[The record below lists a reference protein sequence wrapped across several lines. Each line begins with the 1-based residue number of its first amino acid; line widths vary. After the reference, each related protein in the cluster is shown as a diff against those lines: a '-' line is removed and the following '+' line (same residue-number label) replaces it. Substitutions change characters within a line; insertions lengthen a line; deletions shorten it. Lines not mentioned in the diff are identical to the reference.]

1 MNLTF
6 LNHRTSRPIAPESFG
21 ATEVGNA
28 AAALTS
34 WIASGLLKG
43 ADAGKSYSFSSAL
56 TIPNGT
62 VIEGTLNLIW
72 TGAADIPVLTIGD
85 CEIENLSITVPS
97 TSGNTASIST
107 GYKGRSI
114 TVAGPGTSGTTFLT
128 IADTAG
134 LDLDLFECTGGFQ
147 RPLVLGNKAAWSTG
161 GRIGFARIR
170 DYTRAIGINYL
181 DGFRL
186 EGYDIH
192 TRHAEATYEPG
203 HNGILASG
211 LRNSYIA
218 KGSIKDAGEHLFRLG
233 GAAAMGASYNNDF
246 GDMTLDNPGGSFIKL
261 NADAIAYDLR
271 FGDVVSVGRFM
282 TAPGGNRELLR
293 LSHVRDVSFGRVS
306 LTLGEGAVWS
316 AQDALALN
324 DATDISIA
332 HLHVDGIQQSVID
345 CVSGQDIGDGLGN
358 GDVRNITI
366 GGLTGNDPNT
376 KPIVKLA
383 MDAGFEAS
391 GLSIHGMDYF
401 TDGALVTASGTTVV
415 DGDCAISGRLRKT
428 DLTAL
433 PSVSNL
439 PVLMAVDLSVG
450 DQKIINQSGTLVVQ
464 QSPNFLVIQNKT
476 ALTAISPAQ
485 FTGSVSTRINAAI
498 TAAASDGADV
508 ALTGEYLVEG
518 PILLQPGVKLIGMHS
533 ATLKRPDLSAGYDL
547 VNLGTE
553 GDGFAL
559 QGIAFDGNRDEQAVE
574 DYLGGLV
581 IIDGSSTGI
590 TCANRQMK
598 FENCRFEHFSRGAM
612 GLHVKGVDGMIIDQ
626 CWFEDGG
633 GNSLYHPIY
642 LRRVKDVTVTN
653 NTLKN
658 VMYHA
663 IKVQALE
670 PFDRIVIA
678 GNTVDGAGRGVYVAE
693 AGNVSIFGNTLTN
706 IIGDAAND
714 GAISVVAGSS
724 AFDPKNV
731 SVTGNS
737 ISRCSV
743 SGISL
748 NGVAQASITGNAIT
762 DCAASAIRVRGTS
775 RFIISGNAITWGD
788 LSGLV
793 SDGLGGYV
801 AEASLTVNGIYIE
814 DAPSTSTGV
823 IGANVYRSASAA
835 TSRGIYSDATGGAVQ
850 YDAAALSQMTSV
862 TTPISE
868 TTSGVLQCLI
878 KPVTITPQGQMSG
891 SGNGVILGQQ
901 GSAATWNLRG
911 DVFQSINM
919 VRNRAS
925 GAGAASLWY
934 GWSSGDSATGWI
946 AINPDGTPRIR
957 TGKGLLIEDATGVD
971 LLNIKSTGV
980 VVGLATTVASLPA
993 AASNTYGRVYV
1004 SDSTVAASGNFGAI
1018 VAGGGANKV
1027 PLWSDGANWLIG

>member
-203 HNGILASG
+203 HNGILAYG

-345 CVSGQDIGDGLGN
+345 CVSGQDIEDGLGN

-415 DGDCAISGRLRKT
+415 DAPCAISGRLRKT

-450 DQKIINQSGTLVVQ
+450 DQKIIN
-464 QSPNFLVIQNKT
+464 
-476 ALTAISPAQ
+476 
-485 FTGSVSTRINAAI
+485 
-498 TAAASDGADV
+498 
-508 ALTGEYLVEG
+508 
-518 PILLQPGVKLIGMHS
+518 
-533 ATLKRPDLSAGYDL
+533 
-547 VNLGTE
+547 
-553 GDGFAL
+553 
-559 QGIAFDGNRDEQAVE
+559 
-574 DYLGGLV
+574 
-581 IIDGSSTGI
+581 
-590 TCANRQMK
+590 
-598 FENCRFEHFSRGAM
+598 
-612 GLHVKGVDGMIIDQ
+612 
-626 CWFEDGG
+626 
-633 GNSLYHPIY
+633 
-642 LRRVKDVTVTN
+642 
-653 NTLKN
+653 
-658 VMYHA
+658 
-663 IKVQALE
+663 
-670 PFDRIVIA
+670 
-678 GNTVDGAGRGVYVAE
+678 
-693 AGNVSIFGNTLTN
+693 
-706 IIGDAAND
+706 
-714 GAISVVAGSS
+714 
-724 AFDPKNV
+724 
-731 SVTGNS
+731 
-737 ISRCSV
+737 
-743 SGISL
+743 
-748 NGVAQASITGNAIT
+748 
-762 DCAASAIRVRGTS
+762 
-775 RFIISGNAITWGD
+775 
-788 LSGLV
+788 
-793 SDGLGGYV
+793 
-801 AEASLTVNGIYIE
+801 
-814 DAPSTSTGV
+814 
-823 IGANVYRSASAA
+823 
-835 TSRGIYSDATGGAVQ
+835 
-850 YDAAALSQMTSV
+850 
-862 TTPISE
+862 
-868 TTSGVLQCLI
+868 
-878 KPVTITPQGQMSG
+878 TITPQGQMSG

-911 DVFQSINM
+911 AVFQSINM

-1027 PLWSDGANWLIG
+1027 PLWSDGVNWLIG